1 MPYLVAL
8 SGAKYGEGVHLLYPG
23 LDALTDPEKAKEFS
37 RDHQYDIVFL
47 HGGTS
52 TLASLFV
59 FVFVSFFSSGF
70 CSSLFRCT
78 TMYDDTDKRRRLL
91 V

>member
-1 MPYLVAL
+1 
-8 SGAKYGEGVHLLYPG
+8 VHLLYPG

-52 TLASLFV
+52 TLTFRFRFRSVLR
-59 FVFVSFFSSGF
+59 SFAVR
-70 CSSLFRCT
+70 RC
-78 TMYDDTDKRRRLL
+78 
-91 V
+91 

>member
-1 MPYLVAL
+1 
-8 SGAKYGEGVHLLYPG
+8 VHLLYPG

-52 TLASLFV
+52 TLASFRFRFRFVSV
-59 FVFVSFFSSGF
+59 FVQLLFFAL
-70 CSSLFRCT
+70 SL
-78 TMYDDTDKRRRLL
+78 YDDTDRRRRLL